1 MAQALLELERALREL
16 GFWAAAPPAA
26 DRMSSAAPFCI
37 DTLSF
42 EEWLQ
47 WILIPR
53 LGGIAAR
60 RERLSAGASIMPM
73 GEQSFAHLGRRQ
85 QPLLVVLAQ
94 IDQLSHKLL

>member
-1 MAQALLELERALREL
+1 MSESPWDEMAQALLELERALREL

-60 RERLSAGASIMPM
+60 RERLSA
-73 GEQSFAHLGRRQ
+73 RQ